1 MSTDR
6 VAALEGLLAQDPN
19 NSFVRYGLAQA
30 YAGLGRLE
38 DAVRLYRE
46 LIQRDGNYV
55 AAFYHAG
62 QTLEK
67 LGRAAEARAI
77 YEDGIAVCE
86 RTGDMHT
93 RSEMEAALS
102 LLG

>member
-6 VAALEGLLAQDPN
+6 VAALEGLLSQDPN

-30 YAGLGRLE
+30 YAGSGRLE
-38 DAVRLYRE
+38 EAVRIYRE
-46 LIQRDGNYV
+46 LIQRDGKYV

-67 LGRAAEARAI
+67 LGRIEEARSI
-77 YEDGIAVCE
+77 YEEGLGACE
-86 RTGDMHT
+86 QTGDMHT
-93 RSEMEAALS
+93 RGEIEAALS
-102 LLG
+102 LL